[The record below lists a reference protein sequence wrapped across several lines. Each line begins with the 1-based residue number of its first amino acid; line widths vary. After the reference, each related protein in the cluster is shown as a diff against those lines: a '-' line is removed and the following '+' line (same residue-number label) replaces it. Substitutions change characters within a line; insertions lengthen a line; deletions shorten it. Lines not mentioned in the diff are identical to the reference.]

1 MRYGYHALVLFFF
14 IQLPVTVKAGS
25 GLYLGADIVN
35 HGLDTSSVT
44 TSTSSPTSYGKSSE
58 TFTEAGFRAGYKY
71 KRRLTHRYYWAP
83 ELALTQLDNDL
94 LYSTSLKLGYE
105 FAPYEIYGLLGVSR
119 VDKFTDNRLNYGL
132 GLEYRLENHYSINV
146 EWVGYDTI
154 EEFTESTI
162 TIGTTTVDVRTDTQR
177 SINTIRLGFTYY
189 FQGSK

>member
-1 MRYGYHALVLFFF
+1 MRYGYHVLVLFLF
-14 IQLPVTVKAGS
+14 IQIPVTASAGS
-25 GLYLGADIVN
+25 GFYLGADVVS
-35 HGLDTSSVT
+35 HELDTSSVT
-44 TSTSSPTSYGKSSE
+44 TSTSSPTSYGESSE
-58 TFTEAGFRAGYKY
+58 TFTEAGFRTGYKY

-105 FAPYEIYGLLGVSR
+105 FAPYEIYGLLGISR

-132 GLEYRLENHYSINV
+132 GLEYRLGNQYSVNV
-146 EWVGYDTI
+146 EWIGYDTI

-177 SINTIRLGFTYY
+177 NINTIRLGFTYY